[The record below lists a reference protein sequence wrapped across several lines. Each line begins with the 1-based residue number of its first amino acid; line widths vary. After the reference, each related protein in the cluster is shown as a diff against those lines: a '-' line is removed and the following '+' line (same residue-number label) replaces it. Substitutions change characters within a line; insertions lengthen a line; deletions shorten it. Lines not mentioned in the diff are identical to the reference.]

1 MFSPPRLFSVMNA
14 IPLFLAGALLAEP
27 AFAAHTVLPEP
38 LPASRYE
45 KMIES
50 SPFALATATAAP
62 AEKGPGPFA
71 NLFVSAIAQ
80 LKDADGKVQDVVTIK
95 SRGDQ
100 STFTLVGNDANKDGM
115 QLASIEWS
123 DKVGA
128 TKVTLKKG
136 TEFGTVEFDQANL
149 QGPSQ
154 PAPVPRALQPGGVP
168 LPAVP
173 GGNPQQRPGARLPV
187 VPRPTTVPPVP
198 NAAVPAQAVQPNAA
212 QGVQQG
218 TTPRRVRVINS
229 KP

>member
-1 MFSPPRLFSVMNA
+1 MNA

-50 SPFALATATAAP
+50 SPFALATVTAAP
-62 AEKGPGPFA
+62 AEKGPGPFT
-71 NLFVSAIAQ
+71 NLFIAAIAQ

-95 SRGDQ
+95 SNVDH
-100 STFTLVGNDANKDGM
+100 STFTLVGNDAGKEGM
-115 QLASIEWS
+115 QVASIEWS
-123 DKVGA
+123 DRVGA

-149 QGPSQ
+149 LGPSQ
-154 PAPVPRALQPGGVP
+154 PAPVPRALQPGGIPVP
-168 LPAVP
+168 GVP
-173 GGNPQQRPGARLPV
+173 GGNPQQRPGARLPGV

-198 NAAVPAQAVQPNAA
+198 NAAVPARGVQPNAA

-218 TTPRRVRVINS
+218 ATPRRVRVINS
-229 KP
+229 K

>member
-1 MFSPPRLFSVMNA
+1 MNA
-14 IPLFLAGALLAEP
+14 LPLLLAGALLAEP

-62 AEKGPGPFA
+62 VEKGPGPFA

-95 SRGDQ
+95 SRGTDQ
-100 STFTLVGNDANKDGM
+100 GTFTLVGNEPNKDGM

-136 TEFGTVEFDQANL
+136 TEFGTVEFDQANV

-154 PAPVPRALQPGGVP
+154 PPALPRTLQPGGVP

-187 VPRPTTVPPVP
+187 VPRPTTVAPVP
-198 NAAVPAQAVQPNAA
+198 NAAVSPQAVQPNGA

-218 TTPRRVRVINS
+218 AAPRRVRVINS

>member
-1 MFSPPRLFSVMNA
+1 MFSPPRLFPVMNA
-14 IPLFLAGALLAEP
+14 IALFLAGALLTEP
-27 AFAAHTVLPEP
+27 AFAAHTILPEP

-45 KMIES
+45 KMIDS
-50 SPFALATATAAP
+50 SPFALATVTAAP

-95 SRGDQ
+95 SRADQ
-100 STFTLVGNDANKDGM
+100 STFTLVGNDAGKNEI

-154 PAPVPRALQPGGVP
+154 PAPVPRALQPGVP
-168 LPAVP
+168 LPVVP

-187 VPRPTTVPPVP
+187 VPRPTSVPPVP
-198 NAAVPAQAVQPNAA
+198 TAAVPPQGVQPNGA
-212 QGVQQG
+212 QGLQQG
-218 TTPRRVRVINS
+218 ATPRRVRVINS
-229 KP
+229 K